1 MTKTARTR
9 LSPEKRK
16 SQLLDNASDLVKTSG
31 LQNFTIEAL
40 AKAAGVTVP
49 LVYNYFPGRTELLQ
63 ELLKRE
69 YRNYVSDLSRLV
81 SDAQTFEEVVR
92 ISVQSNFDYYANA
105 NALSILQSQPELNT
119 AIEQQQKKASQR
131 SARFLVEKTAES
143 YQLTTKQAELVL
155 TMSSGASISAAQY
168 ASATKLNKSET
179 VDLVVTYIFS
189 GLSEI
194 VARNKQT

>member
-119 AIEQQQKKASQR
+119 AIEQQQKKASLR

>member
-1 MTKTARTR
+1 MTKPVRTR

-16 SQLLDNASDLVKTSG
+16 SQLLDNASDLVVTSG

-49 LVYNYFPGRTELLQ
+49 LVYNYFSGRTELLQ

-119 AIEQQQKKASQR
+119 AIEEQQKKASLR

-179 VDLVVTYIFS
+179 VDLVVTYILS

-194 VARNKQT
+194 VVQNKQT